1 MALITKKAGASL
13 LKNFNPISLTT
24 GIYKVIIAKII
35 AERLKMLVNKLVNKD
50 QITLIKE
57 RQIMDIALI
66 VSECV
71 ISRLKV
77 KSLV

>member
-1 MALITKKAGASL
+1 M
-13 LKNFNPISLTT
+13 KNFNPTSLTT

>member
-1 MALITKKAGASL
+1 M
-13 LKNFNPISLTT
+13 KNFNPISLTT